1 MMKIITKS
9 IISATIF
16 LVILHSPIS
25 NLKSLR
31 VFAQSNEHIE
41 TFDISAEIN
50 TDGTIDIIETIVY
63 DFGALERHAIF
74 RSIPYIYV
82 NDQDKK
88 YQFEIY
94 NVSVSDENDSSYE
107 VKESR
112 EDDEMNLRIG
122 DPNITISGLHT
133 YKISYSLKGAL
144 LYFSDHDEFFWNA
157 TGTQWDI
164 PISKAQA
171 TVILP
176 TNQLYSDIPLKCF
189 TGSFGSTEQN
199 CEIRQENE
207 KITFTAENLNAYQ
220 GLTIVTGFSK
230 GIVAEVPAE
239 KAIAFQET
247 LLGKILLM
255 LLGLVGFFWYIVYP
269 MWIPVKWYRYG
280 RDPHVGYPPT
290 AYFDPPQTKKGRALT
305 PAETGTLIDE
315 TVHLRDVLA
324 TVVDLARRGHIIID
338 EKKKNDF
345 WLKKSDKG
353 LKIERIDQLPNFEVK
368 LLTDI
373 FPSKS
378 EAEVHLKDASLLT
391 TVAEVEKMIY
401 EGMVNQN
408 FFPRNPHATRTF
420 YNIIGSIAVI
430 SFNIQLALVSLIFGR
445 NMPKKTLLGA
455 QEANKAKGL
464 YSFLKSQER
473 QLAFEAEKNPEFQ
486 DKQVLFEKFLPYA
499 IAFGVEK
506 VWMKRFKDINLKQPD
521 WYTSYRSGSFT
532 PALMLDNMQS
542 SFKSFNS
549 AATPT
554 RSSTGHSSGFSG
566 GGFSGGGGGGGGGGS
581 W

>member
-63 DFGALERHAIF
+63 DFGALERHGIF

-82 NDQDKK
+82 NDEDKK

-94 NVSVSDENDSSYE
+94 NVSLSDENDSSYE

-122 DPNITISGLHT
+122 DPNITILGLHT

-144 LYFSDHDEFFWNA
+144 LY
-157 TGTQWDI
+157 
-164 PISKAQA
+164 
-171 TVILP
+171 
-176 TNQLYSDIPLKCF
+176 YSDIPLKCF

-408 FFPRNPHATRTF
+408 FFPRNTNAT
-420 YNIIGSIAVI
+420 
-430 SFNIQLALVSLIFGR
+430 
-445 NMPKKTLLGA
+445 
-455 QEANKAKGL
+455 
-464 YSFLKSQER
+464 
-473 QLAFEAEKNPEFQ
+473 
-486 DKQVLFEKFLPYA
+486 
-499 IAFGVEK
+499 
-506 VWMKRFKDINLKQPD
+506 
-521 WYTSYRSGSFT
+521 
-532 PALMLDNMQS
+532 
-542 SFKSFNS
+542 
-549 AATPT
+549 
-554 RSSTGHSSGFSG
+554 
-566 GGFSGGGGGGGGGGS
+566 
-581 W
+581 